1 MNKVLT
7 VGGATQDVFIQYNPQ
22 ESVRLHT
29 DSPGHCFLMIEEG
42 QKIEVSDLLY
52 HTGGGAT
59 NAAVSFQKLGFDT
72 TGFFKIAQDAPGTFI
87 LEELAKFNIKTVPVI
102 SKFGQTGT
110 AFVIPCISG
119 DRIIFVHRGINMSLS
134 EDELPFDQIRAAD
147 IIYITSLNGPASELL
162 LPIVRYAKENQKKV
176 AVNPGT
182 SQIRDNAKVLET
194 SLASIDILIMN
205 ATEAHYCTRSLLID
219 SHATNMVSRDT
230 NAPYLLQGPVMI
242 HNEPFNLRAFFKEML
257 TRGPQTIVVT
267 NGADGVYAAHKDMI
281 YYHPSIK
288 TKIVSTLGAGDAFGS
303 CFVASLEQGASIENA
318 IRYGVINSSSVIQH
332 IGGKVGL
339 LDADSLKKKAST
351 LDQNL
356 LQSFKLDI

>member
-1 MNKVLT
+1 
-7 VGGATQDVFIQYNPQ
+7 
-22 ESVRLHT
+22 
-29 DSPGHCFLMIEEG
+29 MIEEG

-72 TGFFKIAQDAPGTFI
+72 TAFFKISTDAPGTFI
-87 LEELAKFNIKTVPVI
+87 LDELKKFNIKTVPVI
-102 SKFGQTGT
+102 SHIGQTGT
-110 AFVIPCISG
+110 AFIIPCISG

-134 EDELPFDQIRAAD
+134 EDELPLDAIRAND
-147 IIYITSLNGPASELL
+147 IIYVTSLTGPASNLL

-176 AVNPGT
+176 AANPGT
-182 SQIRDNAKVLET
+182 AQIRDNPEILKA

-205 ATEAHYCTRSLLID
+205 ATEAHYCLRSLMGN
-219 SHATNMVSRDT
+219 AQPKFETAARDT
-230 NAPYLLQGPVMI
+230 KLPYLLQGPAII
-242 HNEPFNLRAFFKEML
+242 HDQPFDLRTYFKEIL
-257 TRGPQTIVVT
+257 AHGPKTVVVT
-267 NGADGVYAAHKDMI
+267 NGADGVYAAHNNTI
-281 YYHPSIK
+281 YYHPSIH
-288 TKIVSTLGAGDAFGS
+288 TPIISTLGAGDAFGS

-339 LDADSLKKKAST
+339 LDADSLKKKAAD

-356 LQSFKLDI
+356 LQRFDLTI